1 MHEVL
6 TSVTVHICYYQ
17 VKNLVTMSLVVD
29 ELTELWRKLQ
39 EKVRLVAI
47 KVTKEEELGSWELH
61 FE

>member
-1 MHEVL
+1 
-6 TSVTVHICYYQ
+6 
-17 VKNLVTMSLVVD
+17 MSLVVD

-39 EKVRLVAI
+39 EKVRLVVI

>member
-1 MHEVL
+1 M
-6 TSVTVHICYYQ
+6 HICYYQ

-61 FE
+61 FEYMEVH